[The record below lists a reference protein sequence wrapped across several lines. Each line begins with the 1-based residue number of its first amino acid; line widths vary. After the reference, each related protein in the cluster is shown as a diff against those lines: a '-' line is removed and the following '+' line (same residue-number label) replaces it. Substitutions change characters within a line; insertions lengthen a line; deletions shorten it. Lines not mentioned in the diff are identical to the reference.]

1 MSDMLNYC
9 KCTES
14 LDCVIAHLA
23 KRANF
28 SGKLDLVVRSRPSGL
43 IMKLL
48 AISLKLESDVM
59 NFNMFIHESNSVLR
73 CKDGLFGVH
82 IHY

>member
-28 SGKLDLVVRSRPSGL
+28 SGKLDLVVKTRQNLAVRFGL
-43 IMKLL
+43 
-48 AISLKLESDVM
+48 A
-59 NFNMFIHESNSVLR
+59 
-73 CKDGLFGVH
+73 
-82 IHY
+82 